1 MVYNLKMLTMKLKLK
16 KAAALRLDGCGA
28 GRKWAAWSLALL
40 SPWLLAGC
48 PAAVVGAAAGGAV
61 VANDERTAGSFLED
75 ELIELKTRAA
85 LAEAFGGQLNA
96 AVTSYNRRVLL
107 TGQAPSEAMKTSATE
122 NAKRV
127 ENVLAV
133 FNEMEIGNPSSLTSR
148 ASDSVLTARV
158 KLELCRLQERGFSCL
173 DVKVVSE
180 KGVVYLLGLVT
191 KEQAALA
198 KQTARKIRGAV
209 KVVLAFEYR

>member
-1 MVYNLKMLTMKLKLK
+1 M
-16 KAAALRLDGCGA
+16 
-28 GRKWAAWSLALL
+28 
-40 SPWLLAGC
+40 
-48 PAAVVGAAAGGAV
+48 
-61 VANDERTAGSFLED
+61 
-75 ELIELKTRAA
+75 
-85 LAEAFGGQLNA
+85 NA